1 MIASI
6 FSGIIC
12 MIGGLLLLSIKEAG
26 SQSLLGVI
34 ANGIG
39 IYCIGKGIYVIFQGM
54 ESNEIKKIVRGDR
67 DKEIWGKLDERL
79 ENLQRNEK
87 IGSIVERIYQR
98 YCIADSVR
106 GMKEKSI
113 EELS

>member
-1 MIASI
+1 
-6 FSGIIC
+6 
-12 MIGGLLLLSIKEAG
+12 
-26 SQSLLGVI
+26 
-34 ANGIG
+34 
-39 IYCIGKGIYVIFQGM
+39 VIFQGM

>member
-1 MIASI
+1 MIGSI
-6 FSGIIC
+6 FSGILCI
-12 MIGGLLLLSIKEAG
+12 IGGLWLLAIKEAG

-39 IYCIGKGIYVIFQGM
+39 IYCLGKGSYVIFQGM
-54 ESNEIKKIVRGDR
+54 ELNEIKKIVRRDR
-67 DKEIWGKLDERL
+67 DKEIWEKFTGRMQE
-79 ENLQRNEK
+79 NEK
-87 IGSIVERIYQR
+87 IGSIVERIYQK

-106 GMKEKSI
+106 GLKKGGI